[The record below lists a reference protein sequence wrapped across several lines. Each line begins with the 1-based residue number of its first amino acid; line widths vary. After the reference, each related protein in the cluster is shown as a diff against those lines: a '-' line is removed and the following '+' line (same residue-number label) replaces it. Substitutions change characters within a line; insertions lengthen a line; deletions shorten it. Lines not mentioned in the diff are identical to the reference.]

1 MGVSGALTSTT
12 AGFVR
17 RSDSRTASFLGPS
30 AIPPQTTLT
39 WPSWSV
45 TRSALVTV
53 IPETWARRS
62 GGNSC
67 RIEMAALIPSGSG
80 TSDADMLAD
89 LTRVPRGMWVLL
101 FGLVSGAAVLAAA
114 WVLLG

>member
-1 MGVSGALTSTT
+1 MHQAQIL
-12 AGFVR
+12 
-17 RSDSRTASFLGPS
+17 LGPS

-80 TSDADMLAD
+80 TSDAA
-89 LTRVPRGMWVLL
+89 LTWATPAGNALTTSN
-101 FGLVSGAAVLAAA
+101 GTPDASTTCS
-114 WVLLG
+114 